1 VGKNEGLGII
11 SEIAQLWPR
20 HIFYLRDRNKN
31 KYLEDVTELL
41 RNKAGVYVL
50 YRDDVPYYIGKSK
63 NLFKRLAG
71 YSRNPNSKYCNF
83 WNFFTVFVVSNHKYI
98 DDVEGILIKAMPLAD
113 NSSKP
118 RMNRI
123 RIPSSVVR
131 QIRRR
136 LIAQH
141 SQFASEDEYDED

>member
-1 VGKNEGLGII
+1 MGTNEGVGMI

-20 HIFYLRDRNKN
+20 RIFDLRDRNKN
-31 KYLEDVTELL
+31 KYLEDVTGLL

-63 NLFKRLAG
+63 NLYKRLAG
-71 YSRNPNSKYCNF
+71 YARNPNSKYYNF
-83 WNFFTVFVVSNHKYI
+83 WNFFTVFVMSNHKYI
-98 DDVEGILIKAMPLAD
+98 DDVEGILIKAMPHAD

-118 RMNRI
+118 RMKRI
-123 RIPSSVVR
+123 KIPSSVAR
-131 QIRRR
+131 QIRGT

-141 SQFASEDEYDED
+141 SQFTPLDESDED

>member
-1 VGKNEGLGII
+1 MRKNGRVSII

-20 HIFYLRDRNKN
+20 DIFYLRDGK
-31 KYLEDVTELL
+31 KYIEDITELL
-41 RNKAGVYVL
+41 RNKAGVYIL

-63 NLFKRLAG
+63 NLFRRLAG
-71 YSRNPNSKYCNF
+71 YARNPNSKYYNF
-83 WNFFTVFVVSNHKYI
+83 WNFFTVFVVSNQKYL

-123 RIPSSVVR
+123 KIPQKVARHISG
-131 QIRRR
+131 R
-136 LIAQH
+136 LITQY
-141 SQFASEDEYDED
+141 SQIATENKYDED